1 MQHPIKSY
9 KLYPLILLF
18 AMAAGCKNYKAITV
32 KSDKALPSN
41 FETAATDTNTI
52 AALPSKSFF
61 SDPFLTQLID
71 TAFNSNLD
79 LQATMQRVEM
89 AAANFKYSKSLL
101 LPWVNFNVSAG
112 ADRFGDYTMNGVGN
126 YDSNLSPNLN
136 DKQKIPTNPTP
147 DLFVG
152 LRSSWEVD
160 LWGKLKSQKKAA
172 LARYLAT
179 QSGYRLVSTELTAQI
194 ASNYYEL
201 LALDNELGI
210 IKKNIKLQED
220 ALEIVQIQKLGGRAT
235 ELAVQ
240 QFVAQLAY
248 TKGLQYEVSQ
258 QITEVENVLRLLT
271 GSFNRPIVRDTSIIT
286 LMEPR
291 QLNTGIPTQL
301 LLNRPDIRQAEL
313 ELVALN
319 ADIRSARA
327 AFFPALT
334 IDAYGGYNAFKGALL
349 FNPASAVYG
358 IIGGLTAPVLNRRR
372 IKSDY
377 EYKVAEAKAAL
388 YDYQKTVIGGYQE
401 VMNSLRGMDNFH
413 RSYQLKQEEVTAL
426 NNAVSVSRDLYLVGR
441 ATYLEVI
448 TAQRNVLDAE
458 LQLAVTKKNIF
469 LNEVNLYRA
478 LGGGWR

>member
-1 MQHPIKSY
+1 MLHTIKYY
-9 KLYPLILLF
+9 KFYIIMLLL

-32 KSDKALPSN
+32 KSDKVLPASFVAL
-41 FETAATDTNTI
+41 TADTNTV

-61 SDPFLTQLID
+61 ADPLLTQLID
-71 TAFNSNLD
+71 TAFNANLD
-79 LQATMQRVEM
+79 LQATLQRVEM

-101 LPWVNFNVSAG
+101 LPWVNLNVSAG
-112 ADRFGDYTMNGVGN
+112 ADRFGAYTMNGVGN
-126 YDSNLSPNLN
+126 YDTNLSNNIN
-136 DKQKIPTNPTP
+136 DKQSIPTSPTP

-194 ASNYYEL
+194 AANYYEL

-210 IKKNIKLQED
+210 IKKNVILQES

-258 QITEVENVLRLLT
+258 QITEVENALRLLT

-286 LMEPR
+286 LTEPR

-313 ELVALN
+313 ELMALN

-372 IKSDY
+372 VKSDY
-377 EYKVAEAKAAL
+377 KYKVAEAKAAL
-388 YDYQKTVIGGYQE
+388 YDYQKTIIGGYQE
-401 VMNSLRGMDNFH
+401 VMNSLKGMDNFH
-413 RSYQLKQEEVTAL
+413 KYYQLKQEEVTAL

>member
-1 MQHPIKSY
+1 MLHTIKHY
-9 KLYPLILLF
+9 KFYTFILLLVI
-18 AMAAGCKNYKAITV
+18 AAGCKNYKAITV
-32 KSDKALPSN
+32 KSDKALPAI
-41 FETAATDTNTI
+41 FEKPAADTVTI
-52 AALPSKSFF
+52 AALPVKNFF
-61 SDPFLTQLID
+61 ADSFLTRLID
-71 TAFNSNLD
+71 TAFQSNLD
-79 LQATMQRVEM
+79 MQATMQRVEM
-89 AAANFKYSKSLL
+89 AAASFRYNKSLL
-101 LPWVNFNVSAG
+101 LPTVDLNVSAG
-112 ADRFGDYTMNGVGN
+112 ADRFGKYTMNGVGN
-126 YDSNLSPNLN
+126 FDTNFSNNINS
-136 DKQKIPTNPTP
+136 DQKVPTSPTP
-147 DLFVG
+147 DFFAG
-152 LRSSWEVD
+152 ARSSWEVD
-160 LWGKLKSQKKAA
+160 LWGKLKNQKKAA

-179 QSGYRLVSTELTAQI
+179 QSGYRLIATELTAQI
-194 ASNYYEL
+194 AANYYEL
-201 LALDNELGI
+201 LALDSELGI
-210 IKKNIKLQED
+210 IKKNITLQES

-258 QITEVENVLRLLT
+258 QITETENAIRLLT
-271 GSFNRPIVRDTSIIT
+271 GSFNRAIPRDTSIIT
-286 LMEPR
+286 LAEPR

-313 ELVALN
+313 ELTALN

-334 IDAYGGYNAFKGALL
+334 INAYGGYNAFRGALL

-358 IIGGLTAPVLNRRR
+358 IVGGLTAPVLNRRR
-372 IKSDY
+372 IKADY

-388 YDYQKTVIGGYQE
+388 YDYQKTIIGGYQE
-401 VMNSLRGMDNFH
+401 VMNSLRGMDNF
-413 RSYQLKQEEVTAL
+413 RRYYQFKQEEVTAL

>member
-1 MQHPIKSY
+1 MRHPIKFY
-9 KLYPLILLF
+9 KLYTLLLLF
-18 AMAAGCKNYKAITV
+18 AMATGCKNYKALTV
-32 KSDKALPSN
+32 KSDKVLPAG
-41 FETAATDTNTI
+41 FEVPTTDTVNV
-52 AALPSKSFF
+52 ASVPSKSFF
-61 SDPFLTQLID
+61 LDPLLTQLID

-79 LQATMQRVEM
+79 LQAALQRVEM
-89 AAANFKYSKSLL
+89 AGSNFRYNKSLL

-112 ADRFGDYTMNGVGN
+112 ADKFGAYTMNGVGN
-126 YDSNLSPNLN
+126 YDTNLSNNIN
-136 DKQKIPTNPTP
+136 DKQSIPTSPTP

-194 ASNYYEL
+194 AANYYDL
-201 LALDNELGI
+201 LALDSELGI
-210 IKKNIKLQED
+210 IKKNIKLQES
-220 ALEIVQIQKLGGRAT
+220 ALEIVEIQKLGGRAT

-258 QITEVENVLRLLT
+258 QITEAENALRLLT
-271 GSFNRPIVRDTSIIT
+271 GSFNRPILRDSSIIALT
-286 LMEPR
+286 EPR
-291 QLNTGIPTQL
+291 QLSTGIPAQL

-319 ADIRSARA
+319 ADIHAARA

-358 IIGGLTAPVLNRRR
+358 IVGGLTAPLLNRRR
-372 IKSDY
+372 IKSNY

-388 YDYQKTVIGGYQE
+388 YDYQRTIISGYQE

-413 RSYQLKQEEVTAL
+413 KYYQLKQEEVTAL

>member
-1 MQHPIKSY
+1 MLHPIKSY
-9 KLYPLILLF
+9 KLYTLILLF
-18 AMAAGCKNYKAITV
+18 AMAAGCKNYKAVTI
-32 KSDKALPSN
+32 KSDKTLPAM
-41 FETAATDTNTI
+41 FEKPAIDTVTI
-52 AALPSKSFF
+52 AALPSKNFF
-61 SDPFLTQLID
+61 ADAFLTRLID
-71 TAFNSNLD
+71 TAFKSNLD
-79 LQATMQRVEM
+79 MQATMQRVEM
-89 AAANFKYSKSLL
+89 AAAGFRYNKSLL
-101 LPWVNFNVSAG
+101 LPTVNLNVSAG
-112 ADRFGDYTMNGVGN
+112 ADRFGAYTMNGVGN

-136 DKQKIPTNPTP
+136 SKQQIPTTPTP
-147 DLFVG
+147 DLFAGV
-152 LRSSWEVD
+152 RSSWEVD
-160 LWGKLKSQKKAA
+160 LWGKLKNQKQAA

-179 QSGYRLVSTELTAQI
+179 QSGYRLIATELTAQI
-194 ASNYYEL
+194 AANYYEL
-201 LALDNELGI
+201 LALDSELSI
-210 IKKNIKLQED
+210 IKKNITLQES

-258 QITEVENVLRLLT
+258 QITETENAIRLLT
-271 GSFNRPIVRDTSIIT
+271 GSFNRVIPRDSSIIT
-286 LMEPR
+286 LAEPR

-313 ELVALN
+313 VLTALN

-334 IDAYGGYNAFKGALL
+334 INAYGGYNAFSGALL

-358 IIGGLTAPVLNRRR
+358 IVGGLTAPLLNRKRV
-372 IKSDY
+372 KADY

-388 YDYQKTVIGGYQE
+388 YDYQKTIIGGYQE
-401 VMNSLRGMDNFH
+401 VMNSLRGMDNF
-413 RSYQLKQEEVTAL
+413 RRYYQFKQEEVTAL

-448 TAQRNVLDAE
+448 TAQKNVLDAE

-469 LNEVNLYRA
+469 LNEVNLYRS